1 MKNFQFGVI
10 KRPLRS
16 TSINENKSF
25 CLFAYSSFL
34 TPLVDIPGDF
44 ERSVVVL
51 IIIFDYYDVALRN
64 AELWN
69 LN

>member
-34 TPLVDIPGDF
+34 TPL
-44 ERSVVVL
+44 
-51 IIIFDYYDVALRN
+51 FDKRAKDLGSIS
-64 AELWN
+64 
-69 LN
+69 